1 MEDEIRLYYVALTRA
16 KSSLYIFY
24 SKDAPSMFIENPHF
38 RPSQREILRVDPVE
52 KNPKYKDAFKTV
64 EELVK
69 KEIGAGGYMGYCHK
83 YWHYK
88 KKYLKELFNIDWK
101 SPAELNPD
109 TKFD

>member
-1 MEDEIRLYYVALTRA
+1 MIN
-16 KSSLYIFY
+16 KI
-24 SKDAPSMFIENPHF
+24 
-38 RPSQREILRVDPVE
+38 
-52 KNPKYKDAFKTV
+52 KNFFSGNVNSVT
-64 EELVK
+64 VK